1 MFQRHK
7 RHKEHKEHQE
17 HKLTQDIVI
26 NKLTAFIS
34 AQTMSLST
42 SLIDAIGGFRGPR
55 VTSYEPTPYEGKGVS
70 SSSEFRVQSSI
81 AVPEVPKDRP
91 LHLP

>member
-7 RHKEHKEHQE
+7 RHKEHKEH
-17 HKLTQDIVI
+17 KLTQDIVI
-26 NKLTAFIS
+26 NQLTAFIS
-34 AQTMSLST
+34 ARTMSLST

-70 SSSEFRVQSSI
+70 RVLSSEFRVQSSI
-81 AVPEVPKDRP
+81 AVPEFPKDRP